1 MAPVPSRFLMEDDY
15 LYEKNFDENV
25 PYISM
30 DMGVEDVRQI
40 HESISLHLQNWVS
53 RPDKK
58 ERLEGLKDFFERLL
72 LEYTFKIQDNE

>member
-1 MAPVPSRFLMEDDY
+1 MEDDY
-15 LYEKNFDENV
+15 LYEQNFNEDL

-30 DMGVEDVRQI
+30 DMGIEDVRQL

-53 RPDKK
+53 CPGKK